1 MKQAFFTISDPA
13 YVDLAP
19 TMFDSVK
26 EHYPDASLYLFM
38 IGKGTERTFA
48 NGVSVIYLDEVLD
61 SRDLEQRLCYYLS
74 VEMATS
80 VRPDCFKALFTNGY
94 DQVIYFDPDIYLFRR
109 MTEVDGLLATG
120 VNGVITPHALKSVP
134 EGNNAI
140 SGGDQVLLQVGI
152 FNMGFLALRR
162 SEETF
167 RMLDWWQAKLK
178 WLCVCDL
185 KNGYFVDQKWM
196 EFLPVYFE
204 SFHILRS
211 GAYNLAPW
219 NAEHYKIIEDDDTFY
234 VDSRNLPVA
243 FIHFSGI
250 KRTHAHY
257 KDMPGA
263 LRFYLN
269 KIQRWENR
277 DYGFQPYELRTA
289 RENIL
294 WDKVCTFLYKEW
306 VKTTADRDAL
316 PLSSDAFYIFLTG
329 NDPEIGFPNY
339 IRKLFEIFPRYASSA
354 FGLAGAN
361 YTSVLTESKA
371 PSTPYKGCIYPE
383 TVLALKAIFEKSSNK
398 NFPRLIEA
406 MKSVSFKVRR
416 RMRKIL
422 GRRLYWLF
430 DSNSNPALLTIA
442 LRHAKDADI
451 VK

>member
-1 MKQAFFTISDPA
+1 MTKLAFFTISDPD

-26 EHYPDASLYLFM
+26 EHYPEADLYLFM
-38 IGKGTERTFA
+38 IGNGTERTFA

-80 VRPDCFKALFTNGY
+80 VRPDCFKALLSKGY

-109 MTEVDGLLATG
+109 MTEVDCLLADG
-120 VNGVITPHALKSVP
+120 MNGVVTPHALKSVP
-134 EGNNAI
+134 AGNGALPD
-140 SGGDQVLLQVGI
+140 GDRVLMQVGI

-204 SFHILRS
+204 NFHILRS

-219 NAEHYKIIEDDDTFY
+219 NAEHYNIIQDGDVFY
-234 VDSRNLPVA
+234 VDSKNHPVA

-250 KRTHAHY
+250 KRSHAHY

-263 LRFYLN
+263 LKFYLN
-269 KIQRWENR
+269 KIQRWENKG
-277 DYGFQPYELRTA
+277 YGFRPYVLRTS
-289 RENIL
+289 RESIP
-294 WDKVCTFLYKEW
+294 WDKVCTLLNKEW
-306 VKTTADRDAL
+306 VGATQDRDSL
-316 PLSSDAFYIFLTG
+316 PLSTDDFYIFLTG
-329 NDPEIGFPNY
+329 NDPEVGFPNY
-339 IRKLFEIFPRYASSA
+339 IRKLFEIFPRYASSV

-361 YTSVLTESKA
+361 YASVLVESKA
-371 PSTPYKGCIYPE
+371 EITPYKGCIYPE
-383 TVLALKAIFEKSSNK
+383 TVLALKAIFEKNSNQDLS
-398 NFPRLIEA
+398 RLTESTT
-406 MKSVSFKVRR
+406 KVKVRR

-442 LRHAKDADI
+442 LRQARDADI